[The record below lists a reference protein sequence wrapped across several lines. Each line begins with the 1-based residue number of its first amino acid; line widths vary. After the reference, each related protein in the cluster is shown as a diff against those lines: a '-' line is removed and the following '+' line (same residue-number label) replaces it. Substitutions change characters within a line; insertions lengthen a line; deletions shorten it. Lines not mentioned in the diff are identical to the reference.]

1 MKNLRL
7 VTLVVVSFLTV
18 AAVNAQEKTKKAE
31 KINQKE
37 QLSPQQRAVAAIAK
51 MKTVIELDEN
61 QEAQLKEELTV
72 YFTDMQAVKKE
83 MKALKDKSDAIKK
96 SHKEKMKTIL
106 TEEQRAKLKEAKD
119 KKKEKK
125 D

>member
-1 MKNLRL
+1 M
-7 VTLVVVSFLTV
+7 VVSFLTV
-18 AAVNAQEKTKKAE
+18 AAVNAQEKTKRAE

-83 MKALKDKSDAIKK
+83 MKALKDKSDEIKK

-119 KKKEKK
+119 KKKEEIKK
-125 D
+125 S